1 MIVIGLTII
10 IIGCEKLICIR
21 FSQKLNAWAG
31 MIIGDRILEPVFL
44 NCNFDGTTY
53 LTLLLEDLMPGLA
66 ALFSNPLDPHLL
78 HERIW
83 YQQDGAPPHYVEKNG
98 SNLSKS

>member
-1 MIVIGLTII
+1 
-10 IIGCEKLICIR
+10 
-21 FSQKLNAWAG
+21 

-78 HERIW
+78 HERYGINTW
-83 YQQDGAPPHYVEKNG
+83 REKRLEMALIQISVPARENYRVIKG
-98 SNLSKS
+98 F